1 MATIAT
7 ALSPT
12 RAASAPYSRSIVDD
26 VELSADRSVTKKVSA
41 VFQRRSKVESDW
53 AMMKYH
59 KSELKTLEPART
71 QSVTLPTFNPTPT
84 MTGPT
89 SPRSIMQSGFDGST
103 PRADTSVPSACAPTM
118 VGTILD
124 DPDYIDLVFEA
135 LIGPE
140 ALQKPSN
147 FKDQYHGRLQAQQL
161 VVLSAVNKTW
171 QKAAAYYL
179 KLSEQRLNTM
189 IISSPVGLFRQ
200 SELALAWKSGRAGPA
215 PFVIGHG
222 GPVRKSLAK
231 RHARHA
237 EANTKAACKAVP
249 RCKPSAAQLHP
260 TKLELPLPFPVTKPL
275 SSTGVSLIT
284 QTPPDSDFFRL
295 LGVQKSSPLEPLL
308 IFSAYSAPRFHFAA
322 ATSVPVSAS

>member
-1 MATIAT
+1 
-7 ALSPT
+7 
-12 RAASAPYSRSIVDD
+12 
-26 VELSADRSVTKKVSA
+26 
-41 VFQRRSKVESDW
+41 
-53 AMMKYH
+53 
-59 KSELKTLEPART
+59 
-71 QSVTLPTFNPTPT
+71 
-84 MTGPT
+84 
-89 SPRSIMQSGFDGST
+89 
-103 PRADTSVPSACAPTM
+103 
-118 VGTILD
+118 
-124 DPDYIDLVFEA
+124 
-135 LIGPE
+135 
-140 ALQKPSN
+140 
-147 FKDQYHGRLQAQQL
+147 
-161 VVLSAVNKTW
+161 VNKTW

-189 IISSPVGLFRQ
+189 IISSPVGLKETEMRELIKRNEALMKSVAEGTATRADREALEAVTKRKEELDKELGETKARETKAKFRQ

-260 TKLELPLPFPVTKPL
+260 TKLELPLPFPDTKPL